1 MSYGREAYGDD
12 IFAADAAADV
22 RGAFIRR
29 TYGHLFGAILGFV
42 GLTAFFLTL
51 PNIDNLMFSFAQAKW
66 APIIL
71 MLGFMGAATLA
82 QSFAQNSSS
91 QGAQYF
97 GLGLYTL
104 AEAVIFTPMMW
115 YASKFVGP
123 DVIPTAGMLT
133 LTIFGGLTLIVMV
146 TGADFSFLRTGLM
159 LAGWAALGLV
169 VAGWLFGF
177 TLGLFFAYAMCV
189 LASGYILY
197 DTSNVLHHYR
207 TDQHVG
213 AALALFASVALL
225 FWYILQIV
233 MSFSKRD

>member
-1 MSYGREAYGDD
+1 MSYVREAYGDD

-22 RGAFIRR
+22 RAAFIRR
-29 TYGHLFGAILGFV
+29 TYGHLFGAIVGFV

-51 PNIDNLMFSFAQAKW
+51 PNIDNLMLSFAQSKFG
-66 APIIL
+66 PIAL
-71 MLGFMGAATLA
+71 MLGFMGAATAA
-82 QSFAQNSSS
+82 QMFAQNSASK
-91 QGAQYF
+91 GMQYF

-104 AEAVIFTPMMW
+104 AEAVIFTPILW
-115 YASKFVGP
+115 YANKFVGP
-123 DVIPTAGMLT
+123 EVIPTAGMIS
-133 LTIFGGLTLIVMV
+133 LTIFGGLTLIVVV

-159 LAGWAALGLV
+159 LAGWCALGLV
-169 VAGWLFGF
+169 IASWIFGF
-177 TLGLFFAYAMCV
+177 SLGLVFSFAMCV

-225 FWYILQIV
+225 FWYVLRIV
-233 MSFSKRD
+233 MEFSRSR